1 MAIDGSFAAPVASVE
16 EPAAEPAPTDVE
28 AEDTTSMGEKLRQ
41 AVLSGSQDDLKRL
54 FEQCSKAPAKKHHA
68 VDEKRLA
75 AFSAFDD
82 LLSPSHR
89 QDAQAGPPAEAS
101 SRLMPPVVPTSPLQ
115 EQAAASQAVQSN
127 GIASGS
133 TSPGPQM
140 FFIGDDSVGDTD
152 LTAGSSAAAPSQPP
166 PALASMSLTPELVQQ
181 LGSGALANSLTP
193 HQLERMSPQEL
204 VQLQY
209 MISSALQAR
218 APPAQQK
225 VPAGSSPAPW
235 PTGAGGYRPPPPNRI
250 SSFDMAQPKEPD
262 PAAPFG
268 ELLDMFQKKNTL
280 GS

>member
-1 MAIDGSFAAPVASVE
+1 
-16 EPAAEPAPTDVE
+16 
-28 AEDTTSMGEKLRQ
+28 
-41 AVLSGSQDDLKRL
+41 
-54 FEQCSKAPAKKHHA
+54 
-68 VDEKRLA
+68 
-75 AFSAFDD
+75 
-82 LLSPSHR
+82 
-89 QDAQAGPPAEAS
+89 
-101 SRLMPPVVPTSPLQ
+101 
-115 EQAAASQAVQSN
+115 
-127 GIASGS
+127 
-133 TSPGPQM
+133 M

-193 HQLERMSPQEL
+193 HQLERMSPQE
-204 VQLQY
+204 
-209 MISSALQAR
+209 

-268 ELLDMFQKKNTL
+268 ELLDPNGKKNTL